1 MMEEQLDQI
10 VGAFQ
15 ALYGHSPAVVVRA
28 PGRVNLLGEHVDY
41 NEGWVMPAAIDRAAW
56 LAVEAVA
63 EPSVTLHAVD
73 FGEYARFEL
82 NQLQPKGEPSAA
94 HWIDYPAGVAWAMQT
109 AGYTLPGLRGVLHS
123 DVPIGAGVSSS
134 AAVETAFVLAWEAL
148 AGLTLT
154 GLQRAALGRQAE
166 NGYLGL
172 QSGIMDQFASLH
184 AAADQLI
191 LLDCRSLTHELVP
204 LSAETTLLIAD
215 SGVRRQLVGSE
226 YNTRRAECAAAV
238 ALLQPY
244 LPAVRALRD
253 VSPAQFEPVAHRLPL
268 PVRRRAQHV
277 VEECARVL
285 DGAARLRQGDLAG
298 FGRNLIP
305 VFQHHPRGPAVLH
318 PHLRHSR
325 LTTYLRAERLGRTG
339 DGVGNAAGPPFGK
352 TPGAKSAVYLS
363 HIMVQQHIRRAG
375 RARSQIRADNPAG
388 GHCPFERVRLKP
400 LAQEIGGAHRHQL
413 RQEVELLLA

>member
-63 EPSVTLHAVD
+63 EPSVTLHALD

-298 FGRNLIP
+298 FGRNLIRS
-305 VFQHHPRGPAVLH
+305 HIS
-318 PHLRHSR
+318 LRDLYEVSVPELDILAAAAWETPGCYGAR
-325 LTTYLRAERLGRTG
+325 LTGAGFGGCVVALAGL
-339 DGVGNAAGPPFGK
+339 DAAGVTTAMSRAFEKEFGRIPAIF
-352 TPGAKSAVYLS
+352 TTRAAAGA
-363 HIMVQQHIRRAG
+363 
-375 RARSQIRADNPAG
+375 ARI
-388 GHCPFERVRLKP
+388 L
-400 LAQEIGGAHRHQL
+400 
-413 RQEVELLLA
+413 